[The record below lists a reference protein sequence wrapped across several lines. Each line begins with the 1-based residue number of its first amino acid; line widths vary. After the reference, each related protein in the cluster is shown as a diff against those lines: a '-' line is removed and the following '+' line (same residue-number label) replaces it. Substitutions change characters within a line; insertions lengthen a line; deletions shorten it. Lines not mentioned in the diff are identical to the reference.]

1 MGSRI
6 AAFMAKRE
14 IDKENSK
21 VDLKMEAA
29 RANAAKDFAVDI
41 SGYKNQIAT
50 YKSTLREEASKDE
63 NFAKYLRYNQ
73 EMPNILTSV
82 ESKCDQLDDLVT
94 STSERYVEIA
104 RKHAVSN
111 NSLNEEIKRFD
122 KEQRK
127 ARKAFYGEVS
137 PFEAFASIIGLTN
150 SKVKDRLKENVTKR
164 KELIKKIYRQ
174 KLEQTD
180 EIKRLKSDF
189 NTKKGKIIAK
199 IEAKIGTKNDQAE
212 NNCKNEFEI
221 ALANAHSYIE
231 QNKQNKPQELTTEQ
245 KIEQA
250 QQQAHLLAKLINEEK
265 DSNIKRAHQQKLI
278 ELSGTITKLT
288 LRLQAEQQQ
297 QQPQP
302 EPQPQPEQNQ
312 NPDPER

>member
-29 RANAAKDFAVDI
+29 RANAAKDFTVDI
-41 SGYKNQIAT
+41 SSYKSQIAT
-50 YKSTLREEASKDE
+50 YKNKLREEASKDE

-94 STSERYVEIA
+94 STSERYVDVA
-104 RKHAVSN
+104 RKHFISN
-111 NSLNEEIKRFD
+111 NSLNEEVKRFE
-122 KEQRK
+122 KQQRK
-127 ARKAFYGEVS
+127 AKKDFYAEVS
-137 PFEAFASIIGLTN
+137 PFEAFASVIGLTN
-150 SKVKDRLKENVTKR
+150 SKVKDRLKENATKR
-164 KELIKKIYRQ
+164 KELMKKIYRQ
-174 KLEQTD
+174 KIEQAD

-189 NTKKGKIIAK
+189 NTRKEKIIAK
-199 IEAKIGTKNDQAE
+199 IEAKIGTKNYE
-212 NNCKNEFEI
+212 TEVNSKNEFEI

-250 QQQAHLLAKLINEEK
+250 KQQAHLLAKLINEEK

-278 ELSGTITKLT
+278 ELSGTITELT
-288 LRLQAEQQQ
+288 LRLQTEQ

-302 EPQPQPEQNQ
+302 QPHPEQNQ